1 MGRYSASA
9 GPATAGFFLPNLVD
23 SDSHIGSHCLLHFPA
38 TLPTQRPAPRGLRI
52 AEKSPGCLLQFYKA
66 DENEGPVRESRPIG
80 CEVSQVRANIT
91 QKYCELRMGRY
102 SATTGPATAGFFR
115 LPSCGPGSHTGATP
129 PAALPSNSA
138 SPEVGGLLRNRRVVC
153 CSSTKQR
160 AQGPEREPSQM
171 PDGCEVSLHRT

>member
-9 GPATAGFFLPNLVD
+9 GPATAGFFIPNLVD
-23 SDSHIGSHCLLHFPA
+23 SDSHIGRHSLLHFPA

-66 DENEGPVRESRPIG
+66 ERTRGHSENRDLLVARYLNF
-80 CEVSQVRANIT
+80 RANIT
-91 QKYCELRMGRY
+91 QKYCELQMGRY
-102 SATTGPATAGFFR
+102 SATTGPAIAGFFR

-160 AQGPEREPSQM
+160 AQGPERKPSQM